1 MNPALDAG
9 TVAPAA
15 KPTARVVKK
24 HPLAIRW
31 LHWVNFPVLFV
42 MMWSG
47 LLIYWANDDYRIGW
61 GSRTLFKFFPAAF
74 YEKFHVG
81 TRLAEGMAWHFT
93 FAWIFTLT
101 GVVYA
106 IYVAVSGEWRLL
118 VPRRESFAGALQVV
132 LHDLGIRKQPLPR
145 EKFNH
150 AQRIAYSSVIGLG
163 ALMVVTGLA
172 IYKPAQLSWLAALLG
187 GYQAARVE
195 HFIITLLFLAF
206 FFVHVAQVARAGWNN
221 FRAMITG
228 YEVQK

>member
-1 MNPALDAG
+1 MNPAVDAG
-9 TVAPAA
+9 TVAAAA
-15 KPTARVVKK
+15 KPARVVKK

-61 GSRTLFKFFPAAF
+61 GSLTLFKFFPDAF
-74 YEKFHVG
+74 YERFHVG
-81 TRLAEGMAWHFT
+81 ARLAEGQAWHFT
-93 FAWIFTLT
+93 FAWVFTLT
-101 GVVYA
+101 GVAYA

-118 VPRRESFAGALQVV
+118 VPRRDSLVGAFQVV
-132 LHDLGIRKQPLPR
+132 LHDIGIRKQPLPHG
-145 EKFNH
+145 KFNH